1 MAKATRLRDFTGHQ
15 QAEFF
20 EADAIGGQFPD
31 QAALIDHEDAIAE
44 SEKLFELSRN
54 QKDRL
59 VEIALFQYRLHHELA
74 RANVDA
80 SRQLIDE
87 QEIGITRKFP
97 GDHEFLL
104 VAAGKALDRRVNAVR
119 SNVELMDQV

>member
-59 VEIALFQYRLHHELA
+59 IEIALFQYRP
-74 RANVDA
+74 A
-80 SRQLIDE
+80 SR
-87 QEIGITRKFP
+87 
-97 GDHEFLL
+97 
-104 VAAGKALDRRVNAVR
+104 AGPRQRRCLA
-119 SNVELMDQV
+119 STD